1 MKPVIKASTPE
12 LQNIQAV
19 LSAHTRL
26 IAFTLAL
33 WFWLSVAL
41 FLLFLRLFDVIS
53 WGLSETVPQVYQVL
67 QLLALIGLSPIVLA
81 SISQKVFEK
90 ACVYFLNK
98 YKDRYMKSNN

>member
-1 MKPVIKASTPE
+1 MKPVIKTSTPE
-12 LQNIQAV
+12 LQDIHAA
-19 LSAHTRL
+19 LGAHTRL

-33 WFWLSVAL
+33 WFWFSVVL

-81 SISQKVFEK
+81 SISQIIFEK
-90 ACVYFLNK
+90 ACAYFLK
-98 YKDRYMKSNN
+98 RYKNNYMK